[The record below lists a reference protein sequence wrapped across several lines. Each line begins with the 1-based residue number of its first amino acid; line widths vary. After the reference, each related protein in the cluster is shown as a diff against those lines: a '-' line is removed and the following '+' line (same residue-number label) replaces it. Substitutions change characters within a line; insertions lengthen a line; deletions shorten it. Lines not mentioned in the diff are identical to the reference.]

1 MGFRDLTL
9 FNKALLAKQVWRML
23 SDPNSLTAKVFKA
36 RYHKH
41 TDIMNA
47 TLGSN
52 PSYIWLSLYWSR
64 EILNRGILWK
74 VGNGEEINVFQD
86 KWIPELKEG
95 RITSNLTESNSLMV
109 R

>member
-52 PSYIWLSLYWSR
+52 PSYIWLSLS
-64 EILNRGILWK
+64 
-74 VGNGEEINVFQD
+74 VGAERFLTGGYF
-86 KWIPELKEG
+86 G
-95 RITSNLTESNSLMV
+95 R
-109 R
+109 